1 MLNQSEVLDI
11 LREAMLVAFRL
22 AVPML
27 VVSLVVGLII
37 AVFQAATQIHEQT
50 LTFVPKL
57 IVIALFLL
65 LGASYMMNTMIDFV
79 RNLFEIM
86 ATM

>member
-11 LREAMLVAFRL
+11 LREDMLVAFSL

-27 VVSLVVGLII
+27 VVSLAVGLVI

-50 LTFVPKL
+50 LTFVAKL

-65 LGASYMMNTMIDFV
+65 IGASYMMNTMIDFI

>member
-1 MLNQSEVLDI
+1 MLSQAEVLDI

-27 VVSLVVGLII
+27 VVSLSVGLII

-65 LGASYMMNTMIDFV
+65 IGASYMMNTMIGFIQG
-79 RNLFEIM
+79 LFEIM